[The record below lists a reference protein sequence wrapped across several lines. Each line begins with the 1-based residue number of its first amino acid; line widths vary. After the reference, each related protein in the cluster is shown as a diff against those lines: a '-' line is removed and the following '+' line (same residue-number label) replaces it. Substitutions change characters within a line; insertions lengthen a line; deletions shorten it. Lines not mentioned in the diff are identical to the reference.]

1 MDKPTNLLIVDDDE
15 HICRTLGRYLKSE
28 GFQVRCATDG
38 TLMWQ
43 LLESTQ
49 LDLIILDPILPGVD
63 GITLTRELKT
73 DYPKIGIVIMTAKN
87 DVMDTI
93 IGIDVGADD
102 YVTKP
107 FDNMVLLAR
116 IRSVLRRLFNSE
128 INAEKHI
135 YP

>member
-1 MDKPTNLLIVDDDE
+1 MDKLTNLLIVDDDE
-15 HICRTLGRYLKSE
+15 RICRTLGRYLKSE

-38 TLMWQ
+38 AIMWQ

-49 LDLIILDPILPGVD
+49 PDLIILDPILPGVD
-63 GITLTRELKT
+63 GITLTRELRI
-73 DYPKIGIVIMTAKN
+73 DYPKIGIVILTAKN